1 MAQKKPKLRLT
12 TGEKARLD
20 EAYSLME
27 YGSRT
32 QDAAMMEVGE
42 IIYTRIAKDDRKVD
56 ALSEWE
62 SNWKYDE
69 NFDPENHNIQS
80 KFLRDHFYH
89 TTGAGG
95 GEITFI
101 RRHKDQKADE
111 VVNMSAVRDTLTRK
125 FGVNVSFVVLA
136 LCDTIIPST
145 VSREYHPSGRKFI
158 YSDNAAY
165 ANTWV
170 PPRIKPSDNQP
181 TERPELWQQYLDRL
195 MPRKHLC
202 WWTDGDD
209 KRRYVPQQDYFEAWL
224 VQRIRYPSEQNNVS
238 IVLRG
243 NFGTGK
249 GFWLDTIAKELVGMA
264 NYQPV
269 TTKAWK
275 GDFNGDMFDSV
286 IIHLEE
292 TNDTRAN
299 TADMLKMLVTQ
310 DRHRANVKNLP
321 QKFVHKHFAIAISSN
336 YYDPIKI
343 DEHDRRYF
351 VPAWSDHLTGSEGKN
366 ETAAFFDEMAW
377 WLNSL
382 QGFQELRDWF
392 EQVEPHDYNFR
403 VAPDSEAKDEIS
415 SKAEPSESRKTQLYF
430 DLVENRN
437 KKVAYLSS
445 ELQKANYPMTDNEV
459 QVSLRNAGY
468 ISVQR
473 KYGGIKHNLW
483 LPKEHKDTHRLD
495 QNGWTLW
502 KRDNSDGISIP
513 KEDGEHEFTMYEA
526 EIEIKA
532 KMDAGKTVVI
542 NEYRHPNLKE
552 LSLQNG
558 TLVNIMRPTSGGTIY
573 GNESESNDKSDEERD
588 RVCNEFETRQ
598 LPYFTDE
605 EIRHLKGKVLMCHCK
620 PKRCHGDSLA
630 KAANDLDT

>member
-1 MAQKKPKLRLT
+1 M
-12 TGEKARLD
+12 
-20 EAYSLME
+20 
-27 YGSRT
+27 
-32 QDAAMMEVGE
+32 
-42 IIYTRIAKDDRKVD
+42 
-56 ALSEWE
+56 
-62 SNWKYDE
+62 
-69 NFDPENHNIQS
+69 
-80 KFLRDHFYH
+80 
-89 TTGAGG
+89 
-95 GEITFI
+95 
-101 RRHKDQKADE
+101 
-111 VVNMSAVRDTLTRK
+111 
-125 FGVNVSFVVLA
+125 
-136 LCDTIIPST
+136 
-145 VSREYHPSGRKFI
+145 
-158 YSDNAAY
+158 
-165 ANTWV
+165 
-170 PPRIKPSDNQP
+170 
-181 TERPELWQQYLDRL
+181 
-195 MPRKHLC
+195 
-202 WWTDGDD
+202 
-209 KRRYVPQQDYFEAWL
+209 
-224 VQRIRYPSEQNNVS
+224 
-238 IVLRG
+238 
-243 NFGTGK
+243 
-249 GFWLDTIAKELVGMA
+249 
-264 NYQPV
+264 
-269 TTKAWK
+269 
-275 GDFNGDMFDSV
+275 
-286 IIHLEE
+286 
-292 TNDTRAN
+292 
-299 TADMLKMLVTQ
+299 
-310 DRHRANVKNLP
+310 
-321 QKFVHKHFAIAISSN
+321 
-336 YYDPIKI
+336 
-343 DEHDRRYF
+343 
-351 VPAWSDHLTGSEGKN
+351 
-366 ETAAFFDEMAW
+366 
-377 WLNSL
+377 
-382 QGFQELRDWF
+382 
-392 EQVEPHDYNFR
+392 
-403 VAPDSEAKDEIS
+403 APDSEAKDEIS

-502 KRDNSDGISIP
+502 KRDNSGGISIP